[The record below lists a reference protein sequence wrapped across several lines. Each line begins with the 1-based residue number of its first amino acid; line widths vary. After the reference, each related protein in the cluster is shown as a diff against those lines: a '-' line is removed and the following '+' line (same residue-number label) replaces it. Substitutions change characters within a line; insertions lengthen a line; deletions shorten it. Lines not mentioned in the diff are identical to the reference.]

1 MDQSMQKQRS
11 VARILGA
18 VVGSLGLILV
28 VICAYALKLA
38 VTRHSDSNRIVSLTI
53 ASRDLTNTLV
63 IFRLERG
70 DTLSYLASAAPAP
83 DGVMSSLAEQRATV
97 QKNYAQALQSLA
109 AVDAPGLTEKLDKL
123 RGIWGQ
129 LEELRPRAITA
140 LKQEKGA
147 REASLQPSWAKVSD
161 AFMDAIGDVTA
172 HVDNAMTLIDP
183 VVDRLLIAKQA
194 SWQARAN
201 AGQTILVQFSSI
213 LANKTWTAADGV
225 TFADLRGR
233 IQQSWLVVR
242 DLSPNVASPELLQAI
257 RTAEPE
263 ISGALS
269 DERSAIATKLLAGE
283 PAGVAGID
291 YRDRQ
296 LVGANNVVIVTQT
309 ALANMISRAEE
320 GASRARFSLIL
331 FGLLVPAS
339 LALMIGG
346 LMLMRNRVIRPLTA
360 ITGVM
365 TRFADHD
372 FASDVPGLDRNDE
385 IGRMASALQVFK
397 EAMINAERLSGDQAA
412 ERADKE
418 KRASALTGLVRQF
431 ESRIGQMVQTLSSA
445 SGELETTAR
454 SMSGTAAE
462 AQAQAGSAST
472 LADQVG
478 GGVQTVAAAAEELNA
493 SIREINRQ
501 VEQASRA
508 TEHAVVTVRET
519 DSTMR
524 ALADGADR
532 IGEVIGLIS
541 SIAGQ
546 TNLLALN
553 ATIEAARAGESGRGF
568 AVVASEVKNLASQ
581 TAKATEEISAQITEI
596 QGATQKAV
604 SAIDGIVKTIEE
616 VSSINRVIAAAIEEQ
631 NKATAEIANTVQH
644 TAEATST
651 VTGNIATVSSAAN
664 ETGRAASGVL
674 KAAANLSGQSTSL
687 TSEVDGFISKVRAV
701 A

>member
-1 MDQSMQKQRS
+1 MQKQRS

-18 VVGSLGLILV
+18 VVGSLGIVLV
-28 VICAYALKLA
+28 LICAYSVMHA
-38 VTRHSDSNRIVSLTI
+38 VSRYADSNRIVSLAM
-53 ASRDLTNTLV
+53 ASRDMTNALV
-63 IFRLERG
+63 VFRLERG
-70 DTLSYLASAAPAP
+70 DTLSNLAAAAPTPENTLTSIA
-83 DGVMSSLAEQRATV
+83 DMRAAAI
-97 QKNYAQALQSLA
+97 KNYAQALQTLEQL
-109 AVDAPGLTEKLDKL
+109 DLPGLAERVQKL
-123 RGIWGQ
+123 RGTWQEVDG
-129 LEELRPRAITA
+129 LRSRSTA
-140 LKQEKGA
+140 ALRQEKAA
-147 REASLQPSWAKVSD
+147 RDAALAPAWAKASD
-161 AFMDAIGDVTA
+161 AYMDAIGEVTA
-172 HVDNAMTLIDP
+172 HLDNSMTLIDP
-183 VVDRLLIAKQA
+183 VVDRLLLVKQSA
-194 SWQARAN
+194 WLTRAT
-201 AGQTILVQFSSI
+201 AGQIILSQFSTI
-213 LANKTWTAADGV
+213 LANKPWTATDGID
-225 TFADLRGR
+225 FADLRGR
-233 IQQSWLVVR
+233 SQATWSIVR
-242 DLSPNVASPELLQAI
+242 ALSVNAASPALLQAI
-257 RTAEPE
+257 RDAEPE
-263 ISGALS
+263 MSGELYDVRNSVA
-269 DERSAIATKLLAGE
+269 AHLLKGE
-283 PAGVAGID
+283 PAGITGLD
-291 YRDRQ
+291 YRNRQ
-296 LVGANNVVIVTQT
+296 LEGADKLVGVTQS
-309 ALANMISRAEE
+309 ALADMISRAEE
-320 GASRARFSLIL
+320 GVAQARSSLIL

-346 LMLMRNRVIRPLTA
+346 LVLMRNRVTRPLTA

-372 FASDVPGLDRNDE
+372 FVSDVPGLDRNDE
-385 IGRMASALQVFK
+385 IGRMAVALQVFK
-397 EAMINAERLSGDQAA
+397 DAMIKAERLSGDQAA

-418 KRASALTGLVRQF
+418 KRASALSGLVRQF

-508 TEHAVVTVRET
+508 TEHAVVTVKET

-532 IGEVIGLIS
+532 IGEVIGLIT

-596 QGATQKAV
+596 QAATQKAV

-631 NKATAEIANTVQH
+631 NKATAEIADTVQH

-651 VTGNIATVSSAAN
+651 VTRNIATVSSAAN

-674 KAAANLSGQSTSL
+674 KAAADLSSQSASL
-687 TSEVDGFISKVRAV
+687 TGEVDSFITRVREV

>member
-1 MDQSMQKQRS
+1 MQKQRS
-11 VARILGA
+11 VARVLGA
-18 VVGSLGLILV
+18 VVGSLGLVLV

-38 VTRHSDSNRIVSLTI
+38 VTRYSDSNRIVSLSI
-53 ASRDLTNTLV
+53 ASRDLTNVLV

-70 DTLSYLASAAPAP
+70 DTLSYLAGAPAAPEAIMAKL
-83 DGVMSSLAEQRATV
+83 DDMRATAR
-97 QKNYAQALQSLA
+97 KNYAQALQSLST
-109 AVDAPGLTEKLDKL
+109 VDAPGLAEKLEKL
-123 RGIWGQ
+123 RGIWAQ
-129 LEELRPRAITA
+129 LEELRPRSVTA
-140 LKQEKGA
+140 LKQEKAA
-147 REASLQPSWAKVSD
+147 REPSLTPAWAKTSD
-161 AFMDAIGDVTA
+161 AYMDAIGDVTA
-172 HVDNAMTLIDP
+172 HVDNAMTLLDP

-201 AGQTILVQFSSI
+201 AGQTILMTFSTI
-213 LANKTWTAADGV
+213 LANKSWTAADGV
-225 TFADLRGR
+225 GFADLRGR
-233 IQQSWLVVR
+233 IQQSWLVVK
-242 DLSPNVASPELLQAI
+242 DLGPSVASPELLQAI
-257 RTAEPE
+257 REAQPE
-263 ISGALS
+263 ISGVLN
-269 DERSAIATKLLAGE
+269 DERNNVATRLLAGE
-283 PAGVAGID
+283 PPGVVGIE

-296 LVGANNVVIVTQT
+296 LAGADNLVKVTQA
-309 ALANMISRAEE
+309 ALANMLSRAED
-320 GASRARFSLIL
+320 GASRSRVSLIL
-331 FGLLVPAS
+331 FGLLLPAS
-339 LALMIGG
+339 LALTVGG
-346 LMLMRNRVIRPLTA
+346 VLLMRNRVTRPLTA

-365 TRFADHD
+365 TRFAAQD
-372 FASDVPGLDRNDE
+372 FASEVPGLDRKDE
-385 IGRMASALQVFK
+385 IGRMAAALQVFK
-397 EAMINAERLSGDQAA
+397 EAMIKAERLAGDQAA

-418 KRASALTGLVRQF
+418 QRASELSGLVRQF

-462 AQAQAGSAST
+462 AQTQAGSAST

-478 GGVQTVAAAAEELNA
+478 NGVQTVAAAAEELNT

-501 VEQASRA
+501 VEQATRA
-508 TEHAVVTVRET
+508 TEQAVATVKET
-519 DSTMR
+519 DGTMR

-532 IGEVIGLIS
+532 IGEVIGLIT

-604 SAIDGIVKTIEE
+604 TAIDGIVKTIEE

-631 NKATAEIANTVQH
+631 NKATAEIASTVQN
-644 TAEATST
+644 TAQATST
-651 VTGNIATVSSAAN
+651 VTRNIATVSSAAN

-674 KAAANLSGQSTSL
+674 QAAAHLSSQSTSL

>member
-1 MDQSMQKQRS
+1 MQKQRS

-38 VTRHSDSNRIVSLTI
+38 VTRYSDSNRIVSLTI

-70 DTLSYLASAAPAP
+70 DTLSYLASGAAAP
-83 DGVMSSLAEQRATV
+83 DSVMSSLAEQRATV

-109 AVDAPGLTEKLDKL
+109 SVDAPGLTEKLDKL

-147 REASLQPSWAKVSD
+147 RDASLTPAWAKISD
-161 AFMDAIGDVTA
+161 AFMDAIGDVTT

-201 AGQTILVQFSSI
+201 AGQTILVQFSAI

-225 TFADLRGR
+225 AFADLRGR

-242 DLSPNVASPELLQAI
+242 DLSPAVASPELLQAI

-269 DERSAIATKLLAGE
+269 DERNAIATKLLAGE
-283 PAGVAGID
+283 PAGVVGID

-309 ALANMISRAEE
+309 ALANMIARAED

-339 LALMIGG
+339 LGLMIGG
-346 LMLMRNRVIRPLTA
+346 LMLMRNRVTRPLTA

-397 EAMINAERLSGDQAA
+397 DAMIKAERLSGDQAA

-418 KRASALTGLVRQF
+418 KRASALSGLVRQF

-532 IGEVIGLIS
+532 IGEVIGLIT

-651 VTGNIATVSSAAN
+651 VTRNIATVSSAAN
-664 ETGRAASGVL
+664 ETGRAAAGVL
-674 KAAANLSGQSTSL
+674 KAAADLSSQSTSL
-687 TSEVDGFISKVRAV
+687 TGEVDSFITRVREV

>member
-1 MDQSMQKQRS
+1 MQKQRS

-18 VVGSLGLILV
+18 VVGSLGLVLV

-38 VTRHSDSNRIVSLTI
+38 VTRYSDSNRIVSLAV

-83 DGVMSSLAEQRATV
+83 DSVMSSLADQRATV

-109 AVDAPGLTEKLDKL
+109 SAEAPGLAEKLDKL
-123 RGIWGQ
+123 RGIWAQ
-129 LEELRPRAITA
+129 LEELRPRAVTA
-140 LKQEKGA
+140 LKQEKAA
-147 REASLQPSWAKVSD
+147 RDANLQPSWARISD
-161 AFMDAIGDVTA
+161 AYMDAIGDVTA

-201 AGQTILVQFSSI
+201 AGQTILIQFSSI

-233 IQQSWLVVR
+233 IQQSWVVVR

-257 RTAEPE
+257 RNAEPE

-269 DERSAIATKLLAGE
+269 DERNAIATKLLAGE

-309 ALANMISRAEE
+309 ALANMISRAED
-320 GASRARFSLIL
+320 GASRARVSLIL

-339 LALMIGG
+339 LALTIGG
-346 LMLMRNRVIRPLTA
+346 LMLMRNRVTRPLTA

-365 TRFADHD
+365 TRFAAHD
-372 FASDVPGLDRNDE
+372 FAGEVPGLGRNDE
-385 IGRMASALQVFK
+385 IGRMAAALQVFK

-412 ERADKE
+412 ERVDKE
-418 KRASALTGLVRQF
+418 KRASELSSLVRQF

-462 AQAQAGSAST
+462 AQTQAGSAST

-501 VEQASRA
+501 VEQATRA
-508 TEHAVVTVRET
+508 TEQAVVTVKET

-532 IGEVIGLIS
+532 IGEVIGLIT

-651 VTGNIATVSSAAN
+651 VTRNIATVSSAAN

-674 KAAANLSGQSTSL
+674 KAAANLSSQSTSL

>member
-1 MDQSMQKQRS
+1 MQKQRS

-18 VVGSLGLILV
+18 VVGSLGIVLV
-28 VICAYALKLA
+28 LICAYSLKQA
-38 VTRHSDSNRIVSLTI
+38 VSRYADSNRIVALAI
-53 ASRDLTNTLV
+53 ASRDMTDALV
-63 IFRLERG
+63 VFRLERG
-70 DTLSYLASAAPAP
+70 DTLSNLSAAAPAP
-83 DGVMSSLAEQRATV
+83 ESTLSAIADMRAAAI
-97 QKNYAQALQSLA
+97 KNYGQALQ
-109 AVDAPGLTEKLDKL
+109 AVEQLDLPGLVERVQKL
-123 RGIWGQ
+123 RGAWEQVDG
-129 LEELRPRAITA
+129 LRARATA
-140 LKQEKGA
+140 ALRQDKAA
-147 REASLQPSWAKVSD
+147 RDAALTPAWAKATD
-161 AFMDAIGDVTA
+161 AYMDAIGDVTA
-172 HVDNAMTLIDP
+172 HVDSAMTLIDP
-183 VVDRLLIAKQA
+183 VVERLLLVKQSA
-194 SWQARAN
+194 WLTRATV
-201 AGQTILVQFSSI
+201 GQTILSQFSAI
-213 LANKTWTAADGV
+213 LASKSWSAAEGMD
-225 TFADLRGR
+225 FADLRGR
-233 IQQSWLVVR
+233 SQAAWSVVR
-242 DLSPNVASPELLQAI
+242 NLSANAASPGLLQAI
-257 RTAEPE
+257 RDAEPDM
-263 ISGALS
+263 SGELY
-269 DERSAIATKLLAGE
+269 DERNTTAARLLKGE
-283 PAGVAGID
+283 PAGITGLD
-291 YRDRQ
+291 YRNRQ
-296 LVGANNVVIVTQT
+296 LAGADKLVGVTQS

-320 GASRARFSLIL
+320 GTAQARSGLIL

-346 LMLMRNRVIRPLTA
+346 LFLVRNRVTRPLTA

-365 TRFADHD
+365 TRFAAHD
-372 FASDVPGLDRNDE
+372 FASEVPGLDRNDE
-385 IGRMASALQVFK
+385 IGRMAAALQVFK

-418 KRASALTGLVRQF
+418 KRASELSGLVRQF

-445 SGELETTAR
+445 SGELETNAR

-462 AQAQAGSAST
+462 AQTQAGSAST

-478 GGVQTVAAAAEELNA
+478 SGVQTVAAAAEELNA

-501 VEQASRA
+501 VEQAARA
-508 TEHAVVTVRET
+508 TEQAVVTVKET

-532 IGEVIGLIS
+532 IGEVIGLIT

-651 VTGNIATVSSAAN
+651 VTRNIATVSSAAN

-674 KAAANLSGQSTSL
+674 KAAANLSSQSTSL

>member
-1 MDQSMQKQRS
+1 MQKQRS

-18 VVGSLGLILV
+18 VVGSLGIVLV
-28 VICAYALKLA
+28 LICAYSLKQA
-38 VTRHSDSNRIVSLTI
+38 VGRYADSNRIVSLAM
-53 ASRDLTNTLV
+53 ASRDMTNALV
-63 IFRLERG
+63 VFRLERG
-70 DTLSYLASAAPAP
+70 DTLSNLSAPVPTPENTFSAIA
-83 DGVMSSLAEQRATV
+83 DMRATAI
-97 QKNYAQALQSLA
+97 KNYGQALQTLEQL
-109 AVDAPGLTEKLDKL
+109 DLPGLAERVQKL
-123 RGIWGQ
+123 RGTWQDVDG
-129 LEELRPRAITA
+129 LRARSTA
-140 LKQEKGA
+140 ALRQEKAA
-147 REASLQPSWAKVSD
+147 RDATLIPAWAKASD
-161 AFMDAIGDVTA
+161 AYMDAIGEVTA
-172 HVDNAMTLIDP
+172 HLDNSMTLIDP
-183 VVDRLLIAKQA
+183 VIDRLLLVKQSA
-194 SWQARAN
+194 WLTRATV
-201 AGQTILVQFSSI
+201 GQTILSEFSTI
-213 LANKTWTAADGV
+213 LANKSWAAADG
-225 TFADLRGR
+225 TDFADLRGR
-233 IQQSWLVVR
+233 SQAAWSIVR
-242 DLSPNVASPELLQAI
+242 NLSVNAASPALLQAI
-257 RTAEPE
+257 RDAELNM
-263 ISGALS
+263 SGELY
-269 DERSAIATKLLAGE
+269 DERNTVAARLLTGE
-283 PAGVAGID
+283 PAGITGLD
-291 YRDRQ
+291 FRNRQ
-296 LVGANNVVIVTQT
+296 LAGAEKLVIATQSS
-309 ALANMISRAEE
+309 LANMISRAEE
-320 GASRARFSLIL
+320 GTAQARIGLIL
-331 FGLLVPAS
+331 FGLLLPAS

-346 LMLMRNRVIRPLTA
+346 MLLIRNRVTRPLTA
-360 ITGVM
+360 ITGIM
-365 TRFADHD
+365 TRFAAHD

-385 IGRMASALQVFK
+385 IGRMAAALQVFK
-397 EAMINAERLSGDQAA
+397 DAMINAERLSGNQAV

-418 KRASALTGLVRQF
+418 KRASELSDLVRQF

-445 SGELETTAR
+445 SSELETTAR

-462 AQAQAGSAST
+462 AQTQAGSAST

-508 TEHAVVTVRET
+508 TEQAVVTVKET

-532 IGEVIGLIS
+532 IGEVIGLIT

-651 VTGNIATVSSAAN
+651 VTRNIATVSSAAN

-674 KAAANLSGQSTSL
+674 KAAANLSSQSSSL
-687 TSEVDGFISKVRAV
+687 TGEVDSFISKVRAV

>member
-1 MDQSMQKQRS
+1 MQKQRS

-18 VVGSLGLILV
+18 VVGSLGIVLV
-28 VICAYALKLA
+28 LICAYALKLA
-38 VTRHSDSNRIVSLTI
+38 VTRYSDSNRIVSLAV

-70 DTLSYLASAAPAP
+70 DTLSYLAGAPAAPETIITKIA
-83 DGVMSSLAEQRATV
+83 DMRATV
-97 QKNYAQALQSLA
+97 QKNYAQAMQSLG
-109 AVDAPGLTEKLDKL
+109 AVDAPGLAAKAEKL
-123 RGIWGQ
+123 RGVWTQ
-129 LEELRPRAITA
+129 LEELRPRSTAA
-140 LKQEKGA
+140 LKQEKAA
-147 REASLQPSWAKVSD
+147 REPTLTPAFAKTSD
-161 AFMDAIGDVTA
+161 AFMDAIGEVTA

-183 VVDRLLIAKQA
+183 AVDRLLIAKQA

-201 AGQTILVQFSSI
+201 AGQTILMTFSSI
-213 LANKTWTAADGV
+213 LANKSWTAADGV

-233 IQQSWLVVR
+233 IQQSWLVVK
-242 DLSPNVASPELLQAI
+242 DLDASVASPELLNAI
-257 RTAEPE
+257 REAQPE
-263 ISGALS
+263 ISGALN
-269 DERSAIATKLLAGE
+269 DERNTVATRLLAGE
-283 PAGVAGID
+283 PAGVVGIE

-296 LVGANNVVIVTQT
+296 LVGADNLVKVTQT
-309 ALANMISRAEE
+309 ALANMIARAED
-320 GASRARFSLIL
+320 GASRARVSLIL
-331 FGLLVPAS
+331 FGLLLPAS
-339 LALMIGG
+339 LALTIGG
-346 LMLMRNRVIRPLTA
+346 LLLMRNRVTRPLTA

-365 TRFADHD
+365 TRFAAHD

-412 ERADKE
+412 DRAAKE
-418 KRASALTGLVRQF
+418 ARAAEMAGLVRQF
-431 ESRIGQMVQTLSSA
+431 ESRIGQMVQSLSDA
-445 SGELETTAR
+445 SSELETTAR
-454 SMSGTAAE
+454 SMSGTATE
-462 AQAQAGSAST
+462 AQDQAGSASN

-501 VEQASRA
+501 VEQATRA
-508 TEHAVVTVRET
+508 TDQAVDTVKET
-519 DSTMR
+519 NTTVR

-532 IGEVIGLIS
+532 IGEVIGLIT

-553 ATIEAARAGESGRGF
+553 ATIEAARAGESGKGF

-581 TAKATEEISAQITEI
+581 TAKATEEISTQITQI
-596 QGATQKAV
+596 QDATQKAV

-616 VSSINRVIAAAIEEQ
+616 VSSINRVIASAVEEQ
-631 NKATAEIANTVQH
+631 NKATAEIASTVQH

-651 VTGNIATVSSAAN
+651 VTRNIASVSSAAS
-664 ETGRAASGVL
+664 ETGRAATGVL
-674 KAAANLSGQSTSL
+674 KAAANLSSQSTSL
-687 TSEVDGFISKVRAV
+687 TSEVDSFISKVRAV

>member
-1 MDQSMQKQRS
+1 MQKQRS

-38 VTRHSDSNRIVSLTI
+38 VTRYADSNRIVSLTI

-83 DGVMSSLAEQRATV
+83 DSVMSSLAEQRATV

-109 AVDAPGLTEKLDKL
+109 SVDAPGLTEKLDKL
-123 RGIWGQ
+123 RGIWAQ

-147 REASLQPSWAKVSD
+147 REASLQPSWAKISD
-161 AFMDAIGDVTA
+161 GFMDAIGDVTA
-172 HVDNAMTLIDP
+172 HIDNAMTLIDP

-257 RTAEPE
+257 RNAEPE
-263 ISGALS
+263 ISGGLS
-269 DERSAIATKLLAGE
+269 DERNAIATKLLAGE

-309 ALANMISRAEE
+309 ALANMISRAED
-320 GASRARFSLIL
+320 GASRARFGLIL

-385 IGRMASALQVFK
+385 IGRIASALQVFK

-418 KRASALTGLVRQF
+418 KRASELTGLVRQF

-568 AVVASEVKNLASQ
+568 AVRGQRGEEPRLA
-581 TAKATEEISAQITEI
+581 
-596 QGATQKAV
+596 
-604 SAIDGIVKTIEE
+604 DGEGH
-616 VSSINRVIAAAIEEQ
+616 RGD
-631 NKATAEIANTVQH
+631 QH
-644 TAEATST
+644 PDH
-651 VTGNIATVSSAAN
+651 GDP
-664 ETGRAASGVL
+664 GRARRRRSPPSTASSRPSR
-674 KAAANLSGQSTSL
+674 KSRASTASSPPPSRSR
-687 TSEVDGFISKVRAV
+687 TRRPPRSPTPCSTRPKRPRP
-701 A
+701 

>member
-1 MDQSMQKQRS
+1 MQKQRS

-18 VVGSLGLILV
+18 VVGSLGLVLV

-38 VTRHSDSNRIVSLTI
+38 VTRYSDSNRIVSLAV

-83 DGVMSSLAEQRATV
+83 DTVMNSLAEQRATV

-109 AVDAPGLTEKLDKL
+109 SAEAPGLAEKLDKL
-123 RGIWGQ
+123 RGIWAQ
-129 LEELRPRAITA
+129 LEELRPRAVTA
-140 LKQEKGA
+140 LKQEKAA
-147 REASLQPSWAKVSD
+147 RDANLQPSWAKISD
-161 AFMDAIGDVTA
+161 AYMDAIGDVTA

-233 IQQSWLVVR
+233 IQQSWVVVR

-257 RTAEPE
+257 RNAEPE

-269 DERSAIATKLLAGE
+269 DERNAIATKLLAGE

-296 LVGANNVVIVTQT
+296 LVGANNVVMVTQT

-339 LALMIGG
+339 LALTIGG
-346 LMLMRNRVIRPLTA
+346 LMLMRNRVTRPLTA

-365 TRFADHD
+365 TRFAAHD
-372 FASDVPGLDRNDE
+372 FAGEVPGLGRNDE
-385 IGRMASALQVFK
+385 IGRMAAALQVFK

-418 KRASALTGLVRQF
+418 KRASELSGLVRQF

-462 AQAQAGSAST
+462 AQTQAGSAST

-501 VEQASRA
+501 VEQATRA
-508 TEHAVVTVRET
+508 TEQAVVTVKET

-532 IGEVIGLIS
+532 IGEVIGLIT

-644 TAEATST
+644 RAEATST
-651 VTGNIATVSSAAN
+651 VTRNIATVSSAAN

-674 KAAANLSGQSTSL
+674 KAAANLSSQSTSL

>member
-1 MDQSMQKQRS
+1 MQKQRS

-18 VVGSLGLILV
+18 VVGSLGIVLV
-28 VICAYALKLA
+28 LICAYSLKQA
-38 VTRHSDSNRIVSLTI
+38 VGRYADSNRIVSLAI
-53 ASRDLTNTLV
+53 ASRDMTNALV
-63 IFRLERG
+63 VFRLERG
-70 DTLSYLASAAPAP
+70 DTLSNLSAPVPTPENTLSAIA
-83 DGVMSSLAEQRATV
+83 DMRAAAI
-97 QKNYAQALQSLA
+97 KNYGQALQTVEQL
-109 AVDAPGLTEKLDKL
+109 DLPGLAERAQKL
-123 RGIWGQ
+123 RSTWQDVDG
-129 LEELRPRAITA
+129 LRARSTA
-140 LKQEKGA
+140 ALRQEKAA
-147 REASLQPSWAKVSD
+147 RDATLPPAWAKASD
-161 AFMDAIGDVTA
+161 AYMDAVGEVTA
-172 HVDNAMTLIDP
+172 YLDNTMTLIDP
-183 VVDRLLIAKQA
+183 VVDRLLLVKQSA
-194 SWQARAN
+194 WLTRATV
-201 AGQTILVQFSSI
+201 GQTILSQFSAI
-213 LANKTWTAADGV
+213 LGNKSWSATDGID
-225 TFADLRGR
+225 FADLRGR
-233 IQQSWLVVR
+233 SQAAWSIVR
-242 DLSPNVASPELLQAI
+242 SLSANAASPALLQAI
-257 RTAEPE
+257 RDAEPE
-263 ISGALS
+263 MSGELYDMRNSVA
-269 DERSAIATKLLAGE
+269 AHLLKGE
-283 PAGVAGID
+283 PAGITGLD
-291 YRDRQ
+291 YRNRQ
-296 LVGANNVVIVTQT
+296 LDGADKLVGVTQS
-309 ALANMISRAEE
+309 ALANMISRAEDSV
-320 GASRARFSLIL
+320 AQARIGLIL
-331 FGLLVPAS
+331 FGLLLPAS
-339 LALMIGG
+339 LALTVGG
-346 LMLMRNRVIRPLTA
+346 LMLMRNRVTRPLTA
-360 ITGVM
+360 ITGIM
-365 TRFADHD
+365 TRFAAHD
-372 FASDVPGLDRNDE
+372 FASDVPGLGRNDE

-397 EAMINAERLSGDQAA
+397 EAMINAERLSGDQAV

-418 KRASALTGLVRQF
+418 KRASELSGLVRQF

-445 SGELETTAR
+445 SSELETTAR

-462 AQAQAGSAST
+462 AQTQAGSAAT

-508 TEHAVVTVRET
+508 TDQAVVTVRET

-532 IGEVIGLIS
+532 IGEVIGLIT

-651 VTGNIATVSSAAN
+651 VTRNIATVSSAAN

-674 KAAANLSGQSTSL
+674 KAAANLSSQSSSL
-687 TSEVDGFISKVRAV
+687 TGEVDSFISKVRAV

>member
-1 MDQSMQKQRS
+1 MQKQRS
-11 VARILGA
+11 VARVLGA
-18 VVGSLGLILV
+18 VVGSLGLVLV

-38 VTRHSDSNRIVSLTI
+38 VTRYSDSNRIVSLAV
-53 ASRDLTNTLV
+53 ASRDLTNALV

-70 DTLSYLASAAPAP
+70 DTLSYLAGAPAAPEAIMTKL
-83 DGVMSSLAEQRATV
+83 DDMRATAR
-97 QKNYAQALQSLA
+97 KNYAQALQSLST
-109 AVDAPGLTEKLDKL
+109 VEAPGLAEKLEKL
-123 RGIWGQ
+123 RGIWAQ
-129 LEELRPRAITA
+129 LEELRPRSVTA
-140 LKQEKGA
+140 LKQEKAA
-147 REASLQPSWAKVSD
+147 REPSLTPAWAKTSD
-161 AFMDAIGDVTA
+161 AYMDAIGEVTA
-172 HVDNAMTLIDP
+172 HVDDAMTLLDP

-194 SWQARAN
+194 AWQARAN
-201 AGQTILVQFSSI
+201 AGQTILVTFSTI
-213 LANKTWTAADGV
+213 LANKSWTAADGV
-225 TFADLRGR
+225 VFADLRGR
-233 IQQSWLVVR
+233 IQQSWLVVK
-242 DLSPNVASPELLQAI
+242 DLGPNVASPELLQAI
-257 RTAEPE
+257 RDAQPE
-263 ISGALS
+263 ISGALN
-269 DERSAIATKLLAGE
+269 DERNTVATRLLAGE
-283 PAGVAGID
+283 PPGVVGIE

-296 LVGANNVVIVTQT
+296 LAGADNLVKVTQA
-309 ALANMISRAEE
+309 ALANMISRAED
-320 GASRARFSLIL
+320 GASRSRISLIL

-339 LALMIGG
+339 LALTVGG
-346 LMLMRNRVIRPLTA
+346 VLLMRNRVTRPLTA

-365 TRFADHD
+365 TRFAAQD
-372 FASDVPGLDRNDE
+372 FASEVPGLDRKDE
-385 IGRMASALQVFK
+385 IGRMAAALQVFK
-397 EAMINAERLSGDQAA
+397 EAMIKAERLSGDQAA

-418 KRASALTGLVRQF
+418 KRASELSGLVRQF

-462 AQAQAGSAST
+462 AQTQAGSAST

-478 GGVQTVAAAAEELNA
+478 NGVQTVAAAAEELNT

-501 VEQASRA
+501 VEQATRA
-508 TEHAVVTVRET
+508 TEQAVATVKET
-519 DSTMR
+519 DGTMR

-532 IGEVIGLIS
+532 IGEVIGLIT

-581 TAKATEEISAQITEI
+581 TAKATEEISTQITEI

-604 SAIDGIVKTIEE
+604 TAIDGIVKTIEE

-631 NKATAEIANTVQH
+631 NKATAEIASTVQN
-644 TAEATST
+644 TAQATST
-651 VTGNIATVSSAAN
+651 VTRNIATVSSAAN

-674 KAAANLSGQSTSL
+674 QAAANLSSQSTSL